1 MSLETHVEALCKK
14 HATIDE
20 IIEQEEHRPIP
31 DTLRLMDLKRRKL
44 RIKEEMSRCADA
56 H

>member
-20 IIEQEEHRPIP
+20 IIEQEEHRPHP
-31 DTLRLMDLKRRKL
+31 DAMRLMDLKRQKL
-44 RIKEEMSRCADA
+44 RIKEEMSRFAEA

>member
-20 IIEQEEHRPIP
+20 IIEQEEHRPAP
-31 DTLRLMDLKRRKL
+31 DTIRLMNLKKQKLRL
-44 RIKEEMSRCADA
+44 KEELGKFTAA